1 MKKSIIRQKLIP
13 KSKKITLNVSNT
25 NNNLVY
31 LQKYS
36 TNVNP
41 IQINLNRT
49 NISENSKNDSSL
61 YGIKPE
67 EGLLYSY
74 QALVSPKKKNTVL
87 KIAIYYAD
95 KNKIL
100 EKEYS
105 FKIRIITNKYAN
117 YINNVRQLNHT
128 FVLIIKII

>member
-25 NNNLVY
+25 NNNLAY

-61 YGIKPE
+61 YIIKPE

-74 QALVSPKKKNTVL
+74 QALISPKKKKNTVL
-87 KIAIYYAD
+87 KIAIYHAD

-100 EKEYS
+100 EK
-105 FKIRIITNKYAN
+105 KI
-117 YINNVRQLNHT
+117 
-128 FVLIIKII
+128 VLKIE

>member
-100 EKEYS
+100 EKENS
-105 FKIRIITNKYAN
+105 IKNRIITNKYAN